1 MVGIRGWQFPT
12 SEPTQE
18 EERAILCVFK
28 IFPSCQIPAVALP
41 PGMHNWTKQ
50 KEMNTEILVL
60 QLGLHKASENV
71 LVSPPAM
78 LFTQLG
84 LQEAVINSLS
94 GSHLMFNNT
103 TK

>member
-1 MVGIRGWQFPT
+1 MVATRAWQVRT
-12 SEPTQE
+12 SEPTRE
-18 EERAILCVFK
+18 EEQAILCVFK
-28 IFPSCQIPAVALP
+28 IFPSCQVPGVAPP
-41 PGMHNWTKQ
+41 PGMHSRTKQ

-60 QLGLHKASENV
+60 QLWLHKASENI

-84 LQEAVINSLS
+84 LQEAVINNLS